1 MYRLL
6 LLDDEE
12 IVIKGIQKVYD
23 MPKYGFAVAGAFT
36 SPLKAAEQLDSLK
49 PDLVITD
56 VKMPRMD
63 GLEFASLV
71 KKWNPETE
79 VVILSGYDDFSYA
92 QAAVKLGISD
102 YLLKPIKRLILWP
115 CWNGWRQKSGKS
127 SPGRVSRSRCRS
139 FCRTVIRS

>member
-79 VVILSGYDDFSYA
+79 VVILSGYDDFF
-92 QAAVKLGISD
+92 L
-102 YLLKPIKRLILWP
+102 R
-115 CWNGWRQKSGKS
+115 
-127 SPGRVSRSRCRS
+127 PGRCQVRDQRLPAQ
-139 FCRTVIRS
+139 TDQKG